1 MPLPPL
7 VATIDLALAVIAI
20 EMLVIG
26 LAAWRGAPSS
36 RPALLLTVLSGLGLL
51 LALRTVA
58 AGADPRLTLA
68 ALTLGGVAHAA
79 DIATRLRRGAGGSLE
94 S

>member
-7 VATIDLALAVIAI
+7 VITIDLALAVIGI
-20 EMLVIG
+20 ELLIIG
-26 LAAWRGAPSS
+26 RAAWRGAPSP

-51 LALRTVA
+51 LALRMVA
-58 AGADPRLTLA
+58 VGADLRLTLA

-79 DIATRLRRGAGGSLE
+79 DLASRLRRGAGRPSRP
-94 S
+94 